1 MFEPAVPGT
10 RNDPGMDNGLISAM
24 LPPLAGEWPPNLAC
38 VGFACGNIGWR
49 WELKMTIRSKMLAG
63 AVAACCL
70 AMGFAGAATAQT
82 MEIIFPPGGV
92 GCNPKPS
99 GTSAMQIIDFNCSY
113 YGGIVSGR
121 AIVAQAVNPI
131 TLAPV
136 TNLIVT
142 NFLAQTNGLTTSA
155 TGSIKFRVPQNVA
168 TSGNVFINMALTGQF
183 YFGPGSIL
191 GQPNSFSIGANITTH
206 PFAHADTIYAFD
218 NDDHIASGL
227 SKTFSFGKTGLIG
240 VDDPNY
246 LYVTLGFGS
255 SAFFSPTVTGISMPG
270 SFHVAI
276 GKDAASAVFLPV
288 HVPEPETWTLMV
300 AGFGAVGLMARR
312 RRPALAA

>member
-1 MFEPAVPGT
+1 
-10 RNDPGMDNGLISAM
+10 
-24 LPPLAGEWPPNLAC
+24 
-38 VGFACGNIGWR
+38 
-49 WELKMTIRSKMLAG
+49 MTIRSNMLAG
-63 AVAACCL
+63 AAAACCL
-70 AMGFAGAATAQT
+70 AMGFSGAATAQT
-82 MEIIFPPGGV
+82 MQIIFPSAAKD
-92 GCNPKPS
+92 CLPKPS
-99 GTSAMQIIDFNCSY
+99 GTSAMQIIDFNCSTY

-121 AIVAQAVNPI
+121 AIVVQTVNPV
-131 TLAPV
+131 TLSPV

-155 TGSIKFRVPQNVA
+155 TGSIKFRVPQNVV
-168 TSGNVFINMALTGQF
+168 TSGNIYINMALTGQF

-191 GQPNSFSIGANITTH
+191 DQPNGFEIVANATSH
-206 PFAHADTIYAFD
+206 PFAHADTIYADSGFVS
-218 NDDHIASGL
+218 IAKTGPNPLPFSV
-227 SKTFSFGKTGLIG
+227 SKTGFIG

-246 LYVTLGFGS
+246 LYITLGFSS
-255 SAFFSPTVTGISMPG
+255 SAFHTGTVTGIRMPG

>member
-1 MFEPAVPGT
+1 
-10 RNDPGMDNGLISAM
+10 MDNGLISAM

-38 VGFACGNIGWR
+38 VGFACGDIVWR

-63 AVAACCL
+63 AAAACCL
-70 AMGFAGAATAQT
+70 AMGFAGGATAQS

-99 GTSAMQIIDFNCSY
+99 GTSAMQIIDFNCSTY

-121 AIVAQAVNPI
+121 VIVAQAVNPI

-191 GQPNSFSIGANITTH
+191 DQPNGFEIVANITTH
-206 PFAHADTIYAFD
+206 PFAHADTIYLDSGFVS
-218 NDDHIASGL
+218 IA
-227 SKTFSFGKTGLIG
+227 KTGPNPLPFSLAKTGFIG

-255 SAFFSPTVTGISMPG
+255 SAFHTGTVTGIRMPG

-300 AGFGAVGLMARR
+300 AGFGAVGLMVRR
-312 RRPALAA
+312 RRLALAA